1 MNRETTRIEAVEFN
15 QQRVE
20 EALNLIPIG
29 SFFIEA
35 AVGTDFW
42 TEGNVDVK
50 VFYPKPAVGLDR

>member
-1 MNRETTRIEAVEFN
+1 LNRETIRIEAVEFN

-35 AVGTDFW
+35 AVRTDFW

-50 VFYPKPAVGLDR
+50 VFYP